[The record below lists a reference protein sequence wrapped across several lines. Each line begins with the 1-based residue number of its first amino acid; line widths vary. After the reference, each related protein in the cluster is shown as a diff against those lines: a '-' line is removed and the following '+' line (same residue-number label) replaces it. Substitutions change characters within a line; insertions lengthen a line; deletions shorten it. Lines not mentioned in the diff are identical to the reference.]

1 MKKADLTSLIHTTKT
16 LIIIAKK
23 AMKDGKVELAV
34 AFYFRDKRLYVCRI
48 YWPGGLVV
56 DPAGMGKVMHG

>member
-23 AMKDGKVELAV
+23 AMKDGKVELAQDYLQ
-34 AFYFRDKRLYVCRI
+34 ATIDLI
-48 YWPGGLVV
+48 NEETQEEN
-56 DPAGMGKVMHG
+56 